1 MEKTLEICGKQVR
14 FKATAGLAYRYFN
27 QFGTEY
33 ISDLAKLQDFYN
45 NAEFREI
52 EIVNENN
59 EKEIIPTYIGDY
71 DKYSENFMYNVV
83 WVLAKT
89 ADNSIPDPL
98 TWYDS
103 FDFFDI
109 SKVYNQLQE
118 IISGNNKTVSKN

>member
-1 MEKTLEICGKQVR
+1 MEKTLTIDGREVR
-14 FKATAGLAYRYFN
+14 FKATAGLSYRYFN

-33 ISDLAKLQDFYN
+33 ISDLAKLQEFYET
-45 NAEFREI
+45 AKIKEI
-52 EIVNENN
+52 EIDDDGISR
-59 EKEIIPTYIGDY
+59 KIQTYSGDY
-71 DKYSENFMYNVV
+71 NKFSDRFMYNVV

-89 ADNSIPDPL
+89 ADSSVPDPL

-109 SKVYNQLQE
+109 AEVYGQLQD

>member
-33 ISDLAKLQDFYN
+33 ISDLAKLQEFYET
-45 NAEFREI
+45 ATLREI
-52 EIVNENN
+52 EFDDDGVSR
-59 EKEIIPTYIGDY
+59 KVQTYSGDF
-71 DKYSENFMYNVV
+71 DKFSDRFRYNVV

-109 SKVYNQLQE
+109 TEVYNQLQD

>member
-1 MEKTLEICGKQVR
+1 MEKTLTIDGREVR

-33 ISDLAKLQDFYN
+33 ISDLAKLQEFYET
-45 NAEFREI
+45 AKIKEI
-52 EIVNENN
+52 EIDDDGISR
-59 EKEIIPTYIGDY
+59 KIQTYSGDY
-71 DKYSENFMYNVV
+71 NKFSDRFMYNVV

-89 ADNSIPDPL
+89 ADSSISDPL

-103 FDFFDI
+103 FDYFDI
-109 SKVYNQLQE
+109 SDVYGQLQD